1 MVQKKALRVSNN
13 LFTISR
19 DIIINQI
26 LKDNGLTKG
35 SSALTFGLTIY
46 NIATLKPLEVAVG
59 ILAVKLGFSN
69 KVILAL
75 IVAFL
80 L

>member
-19 DIIINQI
+19 DIIINRVLI
-26 LKDNGLTKG
+26 DNG
-35 SSALTFGLTIY
+35 LTFGLTIY

-59 ILAVKLGFSN
+59 ILAVKLGLSN